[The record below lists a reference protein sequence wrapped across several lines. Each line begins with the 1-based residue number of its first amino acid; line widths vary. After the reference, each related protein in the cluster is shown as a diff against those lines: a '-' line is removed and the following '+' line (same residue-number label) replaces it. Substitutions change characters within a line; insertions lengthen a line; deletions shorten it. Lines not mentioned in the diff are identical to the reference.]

1 MGKVTL
7 NGRVPININGEV
19 DGYFKTQK
27 GLRQGDPISPLL
39 FNLVADALSEMLTLA
54 KEAGHLEGVVPNLVP
69 GGLTHLQYADDMIL
83 FLQNTEEN
91 ILTVKFLLYCFE
103 AMSGM
108 KINYQKSEVFVIGV
122 DDAEAQRIAEKFNC
136 ERGKFPM
143 KYLGIP
149 ISSVRLTVADFAA
162 SPDKLEKRLATWK
175 CGHLSYGGKAILVNS
190 SLTSIPMYTMGVYLL
205 PETTHQMMDS
215 IRVRF
220 FWEGLENKRKYHM
233 VKWEALCRPKEF
245 GGLGFNNTRVMN
257 AALRCKWIVRIE
269 SGQDDLCCMLLR
281 RKYCSN
287 EGEGGFF
294 QSRQEGGSQFWK
306 GLHAVKHWLRLGSWY
321 EIGEGNSTSFWND
334 VWSGEA
340 PLKVAFPAIY
350 KACSNH
356 NETVKQVHN
365 SGEWVINL
373 RRSLTELEL
382 EE

>member
-1 MGKVTL
+1 MLNVAFKLITKVLAVRLSRVAGKIIRECQTTFIPGRYILDGVVILHEVIHELSVRKLEGIILKLDFEKAYDKVQWSFLFDVMRKKSFDEIWIQWVGKATL
-7 NGRVPININGEV
+7 NGRVAININGEV

-27 GLRQGDPISPLL
+27 GLKQGDPISPLL

-69 GGLTHLQYADDMIL
+69 GGLTHLQYADDTIL

-175 CGHLSYGGKAILVNS
+175 CGHLSYGGK
-190 SLTSIPMYTMGVYLL
+190 
-205 PETTHQMMDS
+205 
-215 IRVRF
+215 
-220 FWEGLENKRKYHM
+220 
-233 VKWEALCRPKEF
+233 
-245 GGLGFNNTRVMN
+245 
-257 AALRCKWIVRIE
+257 
-269 SGQDDLCCMLLR
+269 
-281 RKYCSN
+281 
-287 EGEGGFF
+287 
-294 QSRQEGGSQFWK
+294 QSW
-306 GLHAVKHWLRLGSWY
+306 
-321 EIGEGNSTSFWND
+321 
-334 VWSGEA
+334 
-340 PLKVAFPAIY
+340 
-350 KACSNH
+350 
-356 NETVKQVHN
+356 
-365 SGEWVINL
+365 
-373 RRSLTELEL
+373 
-382 EE
+382 